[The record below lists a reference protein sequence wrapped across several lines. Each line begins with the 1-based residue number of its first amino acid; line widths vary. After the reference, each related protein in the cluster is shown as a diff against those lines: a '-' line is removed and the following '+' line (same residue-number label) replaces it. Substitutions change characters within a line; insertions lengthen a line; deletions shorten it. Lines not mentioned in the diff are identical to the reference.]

1 MRTRTIMNH
10 SEVVWL
16 TGCASGMGLHLADAF
31 LRRGYRV
38 VATDIDEV
46 GLQTRARE
54 RNWPTDSLL
63 LRALD
68 VRDVRAWEA
77 LAEEVAQ
84 HWGRL
89 DILVNNAGYIRPG
102 FLKDTVADEVDL
114 HLDINLKGVIHGS
127 RVAAQRMVD
136 AGRGHIINIAS
147 MAALAPIRGLGLYS
161 SAKFGVRAFSLV
173 LAQELA
179 PLGVQV
185 TTVCPDLIK
194 TAMFDKQLDY
204 QKEAA
209 LTFSG
214 GKVLTV
220 EDMERVF
227 FEQILPRKPVE
238 IMVPNTRGWLAKVG
252 NLMPGI
258 STYMAD
264 YLAKIGEKRLLRE
277 RSAAGKDSA

>member
-1 MRTRTIMNH
+1 MND
-10 SEVVWL
+10 SQVVWI
-16 TGCASGMGLHLADAF
+16 TGCASGMGLHLAGAF
-31 LRRGYRV
+31 LGRGYRV

-46 GLQTRARE
+46 GLQARARE
-54 RNWPTDSLL
+54 RHWPADRVM
-63 LRALD
+63 LRVLD
-68 VRDVRAWEA
+68 VRDACAWEA
-77 LAEEVAQ
+77 LDKEVAR

-89 DILVNNAGYIRPG
+89 DILINNAGYIRPG
-102 FLKDTVADEVDL
+102 FLKETSADEVDL

-127 RVAAQRMVD
+127 RVAAQRMVE

-161 SAKFGVRAFSLV
+161 TAKFGVRAFSLV

-179 PLGVQV
+179 SQGVYV

-194 TAMFDKQLDY
+194 TAMYDKQLDY

-214 GKVLTV
+214 GKILTV

-227 FEQILPRKPVE
+227 FEQILPKKPME
-238 IMVPNTRGWLAKVG
+238 ILVPNSRGWLAKAG
-252 NLMPGI
+252 NLMPGL
-258 STYMAD
+258 STYVAD
-264 YLAKIGEKRLLRE
+264 YLARIGEKRLLKE
-277 RSAAGKDSA
+277 RAAARKNGS

>member
-1 MRTRTIMNH
+1 MNKTQ
-10 SEVVWL
+10 VVWL

-46 GLQTRARE
+46 GLQARARE
-54 RNWPTDSLL
+54 RNWPADSLL

-102 FLKDTVADEVDL
+102 FLKETGADEVDL

-127 RVAAQRMVD
+127 RVAAQWMVE
-136 AGRGHIINIAS
+136 AGQGHIINIAS

-161 SAKFGVRAFSLV
+161 TAKFGVRAFSLV

-194 TAMFDKQLDY
+194 TAMYDKQLDY

-214 GKVLTV
+214 GKILTV
-220 EDMERVF
+220 EDMEQVF
-227 FEQILPRKPVE
+227 FERILPHKPVE
-238 IMVPNTRGWLAKVG
+238 ILVPNSRGWLAKVG

-258 STYMAD
+258 STYLTD
-264 YLAKIGEKRLLRE
+264 YLAKVGEKRLLRE
-277 RSAAGKDSA
+277 KSAVRKSNS

>member
-1 MRTRTIMNH
+1 MNKTQ
-10 SEVVWL
+10 VVWL

-46 GLQTRARE
+46 GLQARARE
-54 RNWPTDSLL
+54 RNWPVDSLL

-102 FLKDTVADEVDL
+102 FLKETGADEVDL

-127 RVAAQRMVD
+127 RVAAQWMVE
-136 AGRGHIINIAS
+136 AGQGHIINIAS

-161 SAKFGVRAFSLV
+161 TAKFGVRAFSLV

-194 TAMFDKQLDY
+194 TAMYDKQLDY

-214 GKVLTV
+214 GKILTV
-220 EDMERVF
+220 EDMEQVF
-227 FEQILPRKPVE
+227 FERILPHKPVE
-238 IMVPNTRGWLAKVG
+238 ILVPNSRGWLAKVG

-258 STYMAD
+258 STYLTD
-264 YLAKIGEKRLLRE
+264 YLAKVGEKRLLRE
-277 RSAAGKDSA
+277 KSAVRKSNS